1 MSREK
6 RIEEC
11 YDLEEI
17 IYMSGYGL
25 HRGDCYAI
33 ANQIQEQGYRKQSKG
48 EWVVE
53 AYKGDE
59 IVTIP
64 YIEHQHD
71 EPFCSRCGK
80 YALLNGGEEYVASN
94 FCPNCGAKMKGGEE

>member
-1 MSREK
+1 MSKEK

-33 ANQIQEQGYRKQSKG
+33 ANQIQEQGYRKQSEG
-48 EWVVE
+48 EWI
-53 AYKGDE
+53 KDE
-59 IVTIP
+59 ESKF
-64 YIEHQHD
+64 EHRYH
-71 EPFCSRCGK
+71 CSVCNFYLIGAPTK
-80 YALLNGGEEYVASN
+80 YCED
-94 FCPNCGAKMKGGEE
+94 CGAKMKGGAEN